1 VRLLPPL
8 FVFGVSDGGLCI
20 RKREAGFPG
29 HMDELKK
36 TIIAGV
42 IGFAVGALIMVLY
55 GYDPMSAYQALFKGA
70 FGDLYGFSE
79 SLANATPLILTALT
93 FAIGFRGGMFNI
105 GAEGQLYLGALAAV
119 TVSLLHLPSAASFA
133 LSLICAI
140 LAGAIWSLPVAI
152 LKATRGVHEVIS
164 TIMLNWISQFLAF
177 YLIAKILVDPVRAE
191 KTISIAEGARFP
203 VLVPGTSL
211 SYGIFI
217 SLVAAIIVY
226 LLLWRT
232 VIGFDI
238 RAMGHNPLAATY
250 AGIDR
255 WKIILF
261 VFITGGLTAGLAGAV
276 HVMGRPPTYA
286 VYSGMPSIK
295 GLGFEGLAVAMIGR
309 NHPIGIIISGIFFGG
324 LLAGGR
330 MMQLFAQVPLEMVR
344 VVEGIVVLFLAIPE
358 LIRLFSFFR
367 EIGAPIIFR
376 SKRSSDEDR
385 RRS

>member
-1 VRLLPPL
+1 M
-8 FVFGVSDGGLCI
+8 
-20 RKREAGFPG
+20 GFSG
-29 HMDELKK
+29 NIDELKK
-36 TIIAGV
+36 TILAGA
-42 IGFAVGALIMVLY
+42 IGFAAGALIMMLY
-55 GYDPMSAYQALFKGA
+55 GYDPISAYQALFNGA

-119 TVSLLHLPSAASFA
+119 TVSLFHLPSATSFA
-133 LSLICAI
+133 LSLIFAVF
-140 LAGAIWSLPVAI
+140 AGAIWSLPVAI

-177 YLIAKILVDPVRAE
+177 YLIARILVDPLRAE
-191 KTISIAEGARFP
+191 KTISIAEGVRFP
-203 VLVPGTSL
+203 LLVPGTSL
-211 SYGIFI
+211 SYAIFV
-217 SLVAAIIVY
+217 SLIAAIIVY

-232 VIGFDI
+232 VTGFDI
-238 RAMGHNPLAATY
+238 RVMGHNPLAATY
-250 AGIDR
+250 AGIEK

-286 VYSGMPSIK
+286 IYSGMPSIR

-309 NHPIGIIISGIFFGG
+309 NHPIGIIIAAIFFGG

-358 LIRLFSFFR
+358 LIRLFSFLR
-367 EIGAPIIFR
+367 KIRTPLIFR

>member
-1 VRLLPPL
+1 MR
-8 FVFGVSDGGLCI
+8 FAASIG
-20 RKREAGFPG
+20 
-29 HMDELKK
+29 ELNK

-42 IGFAVGALIMVLY
+42 IGFVVGALIIMLY
-55 GYDPMSAYQALFKGA
+55 GYDPISAYQALFNGA
-70 FGDLYGFSE
+70 FGDLYSFSE

-105 GAEGQLYLGALAAV
+105 GAEGQLYLGALAAIA
-119 TVSLLHLPSAASFA
+119 VSFLHLPSSMGFA
-133 LSLICAI
+133 LSLICAV

-164 TIMLNWISQFLAF
+164 TIMLNWISQFLCF
-177 YLIAKILVDPVRAE
+177 YFISEILVDPQRAE
-191 KTISIAEGARFP
+191 KTISVAGWARFP
-203 VLVPGTSL
+203 LLAPGTSL

-217 SLVAAIIVY
+217 SIFAAIIVY

-238 RAMGHNPLAATY
+238 RAIGHNLWRTVIGFDIRAIGHNPLAATY
-250 AGIDR
+250 AGIEK

-261 VFITGGLTAGLAGAV
+261 VFITGGLTAGLGGAV
-276 HVMGRPPTYA
+276 HVMGRPPVYA

-309 NHPIGIIISGIFFGG
+309 NHPIGIIFAAIFFGG

-358 LIRLFSFFR
+358 LIKVFSIIRDPPYFR
-367 EIGAPIIFR
+367 IKAVIR
-376 SKRSSDEDR
+376 
-385 RRS
+385 

>member
-1 VRLLPPL
+1 M
-8 FVFGVSDGGLCI
+8 
-20 RKREAGFPG
+20 GFSG
-29 HMDELKK
+29 NLDELKK

-42 IGFAVGALIMVLY
+42 IGFAVGALIMMVY
-55 GYDPMSAYQALFKGA
+55 GYDPISAYRALFNGA

-105 GAEGQLYLGALAAV
+105 GAEGQLYLGACAAV
-119 TVSLLHLPSAASFA
+119 TVSFFHLPFATGFA
-133 LSLICAI
+133 LSLILAA

-164 TIMLNWISQFLAF
+164 TIMLNWISLFLAF
-177 YLIAKILVDPVRAE
+177 YLVAKILVDPQRAE

-211 SYGIFI
+211 SYAIFI
-217 SLVAAIIVY
+217 SLAAAIIVY
-226 LLLWRT
+226 ILLWRT

-250 AGIDR
+250 AGIEK

-286 VYSGMPSIK
+286 IYSGLPSIR

-309 NHPIGIIISGIFFGG
+309 NHPIGIIISAIFFGG
-324 LLAGGR
+324 LMAGGR

-344 VVEGIVVLFLAIPE
+344 VVEGAVVLFLAIPE
-358 LIRLFSFFR
+358 LMRLFSFLR
-367 EIGAPIIFR
+367 TKGTLSIFR
-376 SKRSSDEDR
+376 SKRS
-385 RRS
+385 

>member
-1 VRLLPPL
+1 
-8 FVFGVSDGGLCI
+8 
-20 RKREAGFPG
+20 
-29 HMDELKK
+29 M
-36 TIIAGV
+36 
-42 IGFAVGALIMVLY
+42 GFAAGALIMMVY
-55 GYDPMSAYQALFKGA
+55 GYDPISAYRALFSGA

-105 GAEGQLYLGALAAV
+105 GAEGQVYLGALAAV
-119 TVSLLHLPSAASFA
+119 PLSLLHLPPAMVFA
-133 LSLICAI
+133 LSLICAV

-164 TIMLNWISQFLAF
+164 TIMLNWISHFLSF
-177 YLIAKILVDPVRAE
+177 YLISTILVDPLRAE
-191 KTISIAEGARFP
+191 KTLSVAESARLP
-203 VLVPGTSL
+203 LLVPGTSL

-217 SLVAAIIVY
+217 SLFAAIIVY
-226 LLLWRT
+226 LFLWRT

-238 RAMGHNPLAATY
+238 RAMGHNAMAATY
-250 AGIDR
+250 AGIEN

-286 VYSGMPSIK
+286 VYSGMPSIT

-358 LIRLFSFFR
+358 LIRLFSFLR
-367 EIGAPIIFR
+367 KMWPVVIFR

-385 RRS
+385 RRV

>member
-1 VRLLPPL
+1 MQE
-8 FVFGVSDGGLCI
+8 
-20 RKREAGFPG
+20 REMGFSG
-29 HMDELKK
+29 RIEELKK
-36 TIIAGV
+36 TVVAGV
-42 IGFAVGALIMVLY
+42 IGFAVGALIMMLY
-55 GYDPMSAYQALFKGA
+55 GYDPISAYTALFSGA
-70 FGDLYGFSE
+70 FGDLYSFSE

-119 TVSLLHLPSAASFA
+119 TVSLFHLPSGMGIA
-133 LSLICAI
+133 LSIIFAV

-152 LKATRGVHEVIS
+152 LKAARGVHEVIS

-177 YLIAKILVDPVRAE
+177 YLIAKILVDPLRAE
-191 KTISIAEGARFP
+191 KTISIAASVRFP
-203 VLVPGTSL
+203 LLVPGTSL
-211 SYGIFI
+211 SCGIFV
-217 SLVAAIIVY
+217 SLFAAVVIY

-238 RAMGHNPLAATY
+238 RAMGYNPMAATY
-250 AGIDR
+250 AGIEK

-286 VYSGMPSIK
+286 IYSGMPAIR

-309 NHPIGIIISGIFFGG
+309 NHPIGIIFAAIFFGG

-330 MMQLFAQVPLEMVR
+330 MMQLFSQVPLEMVR
-344 VVEGIVVLFLAIPE
+344 VVEGTVVLFLAIPE
-358 LIRLFSFFR
+358 LIRLFSFLRKVRIPLTFR
-367 EIGAPIIFR
+367 F
-376 SKRSSDEDR
+376 KRSQNKEGR
-385 RRS
+385 QL

>member
-1 VRLLPPL
+1 M
-8 FVFGVSDGGLCI
+8 
-20 RKREAGFPG
+20 GFPANI
-29 HMDELKK
+29 DELKK
-36 TIIAGV
+36 TIIAGF
-42 IGFAVGALIMVLY
+42 IGFAVGALIMTLY
-55 GYDPMSAYQALFKGA
+55 GYDPISAYTALFKGA
-70 FGDLYGFSE
+70 FGDLYGVSE

-119 TVSLLHLPSAASFA
+119 TVGLFHLPPAAAFS
-133 LSLICAI
+133 LSLIFAVF
-140 LAGAIWSLPVAI
+140 AGAIWSLPVAI

-177 YLIAKILVDPVRAE
+177 YLIARILVDPLRAE
-191 KTISIAEGARFP
+191 KTMSIAEGARFP
-203 VLVPGTSL
+203 LLVPGTSL
-211 SYGIFI
+211 SYAIFI
-217 SLVAAIIVY
+217 SLAAAIIVY
-226 LLLWRT
+226 LVLWRT

-250 AGIDR
+250 AGIEK

-286 VYSGMPSIK
+286 IYSGMVAIR

-309 NHPIGIIISGIFFGG
+309 NHPIGIIFAAIFFGG

-330 MMQLFAQVPLEMVR
+330 TMQLFAQVPLEMVR
-344 VVEGIVVLFLAIPE
+344 VVEGAVVLFLAIPE
-358 LIRLFSFFR
+358 LIRLFSLLRRIGTHLMFR
-367 EIGAPIIFR
+367 L
-376 SKRSSDEDR
+376 

>member
-1 VRLLPPL
+1 
-8 FVFGVSDGGLCI
+8 
-20 RKREAGFPG
+20 
-29 HMDELKK
+29 M
-36 TIIAGV
+36 
-42 IGFAVGALIMVLY
+42 GFAAGALIMMAY
-55 GYDPMSAYQALFKGA
+55 GYDPISAYRALFSGA

-93 FAIGFRGGMFNI
+93 FAIGLRGGMFNI

-119 TVSLLHLPSAASFA
+119 TLSLLHLPPAIIFA
-133 LSLICAI
+133 LSLICAA

-177 YLIAKILVDPVRAE
+177 YLISNILVDPMRAE
-191 KTISIAEGARFP
+191 KTISIAEGVRFP

-217 SLVAAIIVY
+217 SLFAAIIVY
-226 LLLWRT
+226 LVLWRT
-232 VIGFDI
+232 VIGFDV
-238 RAMGHNPLAATY
+238 RAMGYNPLAATY
-250 AGIDR
+250 AGIER

-261 VFITGGLTAGLAGAV
+261 VFITGGFTAGLAGAV

-286 VYSGMPSIK
+286 VYSGMPSIT
-295 GLGFEGLAVAMIGR
+295 GLGFEGLAVAMLGR

-358 LIRLFSFFR
+358 LIRLFSFLR
-367 EIGAPIIFR
+367 KMGPVVIFR
-376 SKRSSDEDR
+376 SKRPSDKDR
-385 RRS
+385 RRL